1 MSSQVVVGT
10 QWGDEGKGKIVDVL
24 AEKADMIVRFQG
36 GDNAG
41 HTVIVNG
48 KKYVLHLLPSGVL
61 HKDAVC
67 VIGPGVVCNPFVLLE
82 EMDTLEKGGLTCDHI
97 VISDRAQ
104 ILMPYHRYQDKL
116 EEESANHKIGTTQK
130 GIGPCYSD
138 KYARRGIRYHEL
150 LDFESFKVRLKEVL
164 DFKNKLFTNVYGANP
179 LDYDTIVK
187 DFEKI
192 YDRIVPMIKE
202 TTHMVNEALD
212 QNKNVLFEGAQAM
225 MLDINYGTYP
235 YVTSSS
241 PTSAGVATGA
251 GVAVNR
257 LQTIIGVVKAYST
270 RVGEGPFVTELLDST
285 GENLRAVG
293 AEYGATTGRPRRC
306 GWLDLLVVKHACT
319 MNGLT
324 DIVLTKID
332 VLTGID
338 SLKVCVGYDV
348 DGTIYDYVPSDQAVV
363 AKAKPVYKEFAGW
376 TEDISKMTSYDQL
389 PQNCKD
395 YVSFIEQFTGVRV
408 SMISVGPDRVNN
420 IYIHE
425 ID

>member
-338 SLKVCVGYDV
+338 TLKVCVGYDV

-395 YVSFIEQFTGVRV
+395 YVSFIEQFTGVRG

>member
-164 DFKNKLFTNVYGANP
+164 NFKNKLFTNVYGADP

-241 PTSAGVATGA
+241 PTSAGVATGT

-338 SLKVCVGYDV
+338 TLKVCVGYDV

>member
-164 DFKNKLFTNVYGANP
+164 NFKNKLFTNVYGANP

-338 SLKVCVGYDV
+338 SL
-348 DGTIYDYVPSDQAVV
+348 
-363 AKAKPVYKEFAGW
+363 
-376 TEDISKMTSYDQL
+376 
-389 PQNCKD
+389 
-395 YVSFIEQFTGVRV
+395 
-408 SMISVGPDRVNN
+408 DRKSTRLNSS
-420 IYIHE
+420 HP
-425 ID
+425 